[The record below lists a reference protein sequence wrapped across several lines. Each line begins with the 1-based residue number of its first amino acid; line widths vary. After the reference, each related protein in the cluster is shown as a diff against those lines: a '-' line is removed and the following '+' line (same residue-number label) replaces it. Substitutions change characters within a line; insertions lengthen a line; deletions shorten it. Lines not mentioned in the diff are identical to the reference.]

1 MEKNRYIIKGRSPVI
16 YIAAA
21 VILLA
26 IAFVSV
32 KAIVGNAYAKKIP
45 PLPELQSLSAPLKQQ
60 LTDAYKQARVYP
72 SADNIGMMGMV
83 YHSSTYYD
91 KAAICYELAIKRDPE
106 KWKWS
111 YYLGCLNRELGD
123 PKTALVNFRD
133 VTRIN
138 PAIYLAWYYKGECYQ
153 KMGINDS
160 AEIAFKYIIKRMD
173 KNAVLKTPARYDYF
187 PLVTYS
193 MYELARLYMA
203 TEQTDLAEKT
213 LTDLIDY
220 QKAYG
225 PAYRLL
231 GNVYNIKG
239 DKSLSDRFLVRA
251 KDLTINPSPVDTL
264 IDRLSL
270 ISRSE
275 MYLLKKIDE
284 AEKNVFPEYAME
296 LVNHSLKFIPENNYL
311 ISKAIGLYLIR
322 DEGKKALPY
331 LDQHIKYFQNDFVEL
346 KYIGDLLYNKAFY
359 SQAMNYY
366 SQAIKLKPDDNLLY
380 SCMVICLAKE
390 GKKQQALD
398 LINEKLDRNKTN
410 PDVLADEVTL
420 LLNIGEKEKAIS
432 WLSKLMRISPSNSKG
447 EQLSGMLSE
456 QDGKWQDA
464 LMMFNKSFIGDPGD
478 LNTARMLGNLLVM
491 QKMWDKAISVFR
503 KALELHPN
511 EPFLLERLGTILV
524 TCNDPKLR
532 SIAEGRDFCE
542 RAFIHTSSHSVTL
555 ISAGRSLA
563 IAYALQGDKR
573 NAINVIKMTINLA
586 RGENVPAS
594 YLNDLRNLLQ
604 QFSSTD

>member
-1 MEKNRYIIKGRSPVI
+1 MGKNRYIIKDKLVVI
-16 YIAAA
+16 YSAAA
-21 VILLA
+21 IIVLA
-26 IAFVSV
+26 MGFLSV
-32 KAIVGNAYAKKIP
+32 KIIVRNGYAKKIP
-45 PLPELQSLSAPLKQQ
+45 PLPELQSLSTPLIQQ
-60 LTDAYKQARVYP
+60 LTENYRYTRRNP
-72 SADNIGMMGMV
+72 STDNIGMMGMV
-83 YHSSTYYD
+83 YHSGTYYD
-91 KAAICYELAIKRDPE
+91 KAAICYELAIKRDSE

-111 YYLGCLNRELGD
+111 YYLGCLNMELGD
-123 PKTALVNFRD
+123 PKKALVNFRN

-160 AEIAFKYIIKRMD
+160 AELSFKYIINKMD

-203 TEQTDLAEKT
+203 IEQVDLAEKT
-213 LTDLIDY
+213 LTDLIYY

-231 GNVYNIKG
+231 GNVYSIKG
-239 DKSLSDRFLVRA
+239 DQALSNRYVVRA

-264 IDRLSL
+264 MDRISL

-275 MYLLKKIDE
+275 LYLLKRIDE

-296 LVNHSLKFIPENNYL
+296 LVNHSLKYIPENNYL

-322 DEGKKALPY
+322 DEGRKALPY
-331 LDQHIKYFQNDFVEL
+331 LDKHIKYFQNDYVEL
-346 KYIGDLLYNKAFY
+346 KYIGDLLYNKSFY
-359 SQAMNYY
+359 SQAMGYY
-366 SQAIKLKPDDNLLY
+366 SQAIKLKPDDNLLN
-380 SCMVICLAKE
+380 SCMVICLFKE
-390 GKKQQALD
+390 GKKQMALD

-420 LLNIGEKEKAIS
+420 LLNIGEKEKAIN
-432 WLSKLMRISPSNSKG
+432 WLNKLMQISPSNTKG

-456 QDGKWQDA
+456 QDGKLQDA
-464 LMMFNKSFIGDPGD
+464 LMMYNKSFIGDPKD
-478 LNTARMLGNLLVM
+478 LNTARMLGNLLVR
-491 QKMWDKAISVFR
+491 QKMLDKAISVFR

-511 EPFLLERLGTILV
+511 EPFLLERVGTLLV

-532 SIAEGRDFCE
+532 NIAEGRDFCE
-542 RAFIHTSSHSVTL
+542 RAFINTSSHSVTL

-563 IAYALQGDKR
+563 IAYALQGDKL
-573 NAINVIKMTINLA
+573 NAINIIRMTINLA

-604 QFSSTD
+604 QFSMAN